1 MNSVGVDGSGHTMM
15 STDRDRVVES
25 TNRLIGSVRDAE
37 EVALEAV
44 RKFVDTVNGIL
55 PDVRDDA
62 PRRKIIDSAVKMTEA
77 LVGASTDLAQKI
89 VTASSD
95 AWAQPKRDVD
105 LTA

>member
-1 MNSVGVDGSGHTMM
+1 MI
-15 STDRDRVVES
+15 STERERIVES
-25 TNRLIGSVRDAE
+25 TNKIIVSVRDAE
-37 EVALEAV
+37 ELALEAV

-55 PDVRDDA
+55 PDVRDDG

-95 AWAQPKRDVD
+95 AWVQPKREVD